1 MALLMRQLEIVVA
14 VVAGHCQ
21 RVHMLDFP
29 SVKAGVDLSGTDMA
43 DTLVQSEKS
52 GTLFRGE

>member
-1 MALLMRQLEIVVA
+1 
-14 VVAGHCQ
+14 
-21 RVHMLDFP
+21 MLDFP